1 MTTMNRASNAPYT
14 ATYETAPLDAVAVEA
29 KPTPLEYVD
38 AENLYVT
45 DACLE
50 YLRPLVGE
58 LPNYVKLF

>member
-1 MTTMNRASNAPYT
+1 MTTTNRASNAPYT
-14 ATYETAPLDAVAVEA
+14 VTYETAPLDAVAVEA
-29 KPTPLEYVD
+29 KPMPLEFID
-38 AENLYVT
+38 KENLFVT